1 MSNNETFNSYPQ
13 HHEAPQEGERVLIP
27 AEEFERRRE
36 ALELAEKTT
45 PEVQAPPTPK
55 ELIGRQ
61 SLILFQ
67 TRCTTAEEMASRT
80 ETLDNAA

>member
-13 HHEAPQEGERVLIP
+13 IHEAPQRGERVLVS
-27 AEEFERRRE
+27 AEEFQRRRE
-36 ALELAEKTT
+36 ALELATTAT
-45 PEVQAPPTPK
+45 PEVQPPPTPK

-67 TRCTTAEEMASRT
+67 TRRTTAEAMASRT
-80 ETLDNAA
+80 ETVDDAA